1 MRSKPSQR
9 VSSFNSPGLAGSMPD
24 GSLFTAAKSGVQKK
38 VRRTSSPSQVVHS
51 ALDKKGHAQRIAFVL
66 RFGRFCGLNR
76 LFLDG
81 ELS

>member
-1 MRSKPSQR
+1 
-9 VSSFNSPGLAGSMPD
+9 MPD

-66 RFGRFCGLNR
+66 RFGRFC
-76 LFLDG
+76 
-81 ELS
+81 